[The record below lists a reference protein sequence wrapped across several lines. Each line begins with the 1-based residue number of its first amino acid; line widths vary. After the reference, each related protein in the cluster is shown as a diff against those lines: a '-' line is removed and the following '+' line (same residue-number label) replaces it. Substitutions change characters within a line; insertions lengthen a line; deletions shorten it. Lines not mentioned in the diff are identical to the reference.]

1 MVACPAAVRYR
12 YWENKGRKLEKLPTP
27 NKRPGNWV
35 QTERAAHE
43 AWASLI
49 AKNANAAR
57 VMHLLVSQLGE
68 HNAVVISQKNLAK
81 LVGVTD
87 RTVRNS
93 LKLLRAENWIEI
105 RQIGQNG
112 TVNAYVVND
121 RIAWQGKRDAIRY
134 SLFSATV
141 IASTD
146 EQPDVDSLG
155 QQEPLRKLPQMGERQ
170 LPSGDGLAP
179 PSQPFLDGMEIDLP
193 AVNQPNE
200 NLHESKLLPKPK
212 RTQKAFRLKNGEDLI
227 NLEGRSVIAKTNKSY
242 IGDDPDTGEPLF
254 FINDIE
260 YLELTPDVIRERLIA
275 NMDNPEEER
284 GTIYHLETGT
294 APD

>member
-1 MVACPAAVRYR
+1 MLETVYRKCVAYR
-12 YWENKGRKLEKLPTP
+12 SEMGYQFWEKEGLKLEKLPST
-27 NKRPGNWV
+27 KQKPGHWV

-57 VMHLLVSQLGE
+57 VMHVLVSQLGE

-93 LKLLRAENWIEI
+93 LKLLREENWIDV

-121 RIAWQGKRDAIRY
+121 RVAWTGKRDGIRY

-141 IASTD
+141 IASDD
-146 EQPDVDSLG
+146 EQPDRNQLG
-155 QQEPLRKLPQMGERQ
+155 QHEPLRKLPSLFHGEKQ
-170 LPSGDGLAP
+170 LPSGDGLPP
-179 PSQPFLDGMEIDLP
+179 PSEPSLPGMEPDLP
-193 AVNQPNE
+193 AK
-200 NLHESKLLPKPK
+200 SS
-212 RTQKAFRLKNGEDLI
+212 
-227 NLEGRSVIAKTNKSY
+227 LE
-242 IGDDPDTGEPLF
+242 E
-254 FINDIE
+254 
-260 YLELTPDVIRERLIA
+260 
-275 NMDNPEEER
+275 
-284 GTIYHLETGT
+284 
-294 APD
+294 